1 MKFKIEKPPDEWK
14 EQLSVDAYRVLI
26 EGGTDRPFEGKY
38 CLHYEPGTYVCA
50 ACGNPLFGSY
60 EKYDSGTG
68 WPSFFEPHSDM
79 SVGTRPD
86 GGHWLPRTEVHCA
99 RCGGHLG
106 YVFDDGPPPTGMRY
120 CISSSALDFRK
131 EL

>member
-1 MKFKIEKPPDEWK
+1 MEFEVEKPAEEWR
-14 EQLSVDAYRVLI
+14 EQLSPDAYHVLV
-26 EGGTDRPFEGKY
+26 EGGTDRPFAGKY
-38 CLHYEPGTYVCA
+38 CRHYERGFYCCA

-68 WPSFFEPHSDM
+68 WPSFFEPYSEK
-79 SVGTRPD
+79 SVGARAD
-86 GGHWLPRTEVHCA
+86 SGHWLPRTEVHCA

-106 YVFDDGPPPTGMRY
+106 YVFGDGPPPTGLRY